1 MHYDTIIIGAGA
13 AGLMAAIE
21 AGKRGKKVAL
31 IEHTNSIG
39 EKIRISGGGR
49 CNFTN
54 LGVHHSKYISENPH
68 FVKSALSQYTQHDF
82 ISLVEEHKIKYHEK
96 TLGQLFCDDSS
107 RQIINMLVALCEQNN
122 VRIIK
127 NCSVQDIS
135 KSDQFIITTTA
146 AQYESDT
153 IIIATG
159 GLSIPKMGATDFGY
173 RIAKKFGLKII
184 QTRPALVPLIA
195 SKEYANMCVSLAG
208 VSNMSI
214 TKFDGTEFKESI
226 LFTHKGL
233 SGPAVLQISS
243 YMKSFKDQVLHINL
257 LPDVDLKELFMEN
270 KNSKQTVSN
279 YLKNLL
285 PNRLVDNIATSPV
298 YSKALVDN
306 KKDALMELADILH
319 NFPVG
324 IDGSEGFLKAEVTA
338 GGLSTDELS
347 SKTMECKKVP
357 GLFFIGEVVD
367 VTGWLGGY
375 NFQWA
380 WSSGFVAGNNC

>member
-31 IEHTNSIG
+31 IEHTNNIG

-54 LGVHHSKYISENPH
+54 LAVHHSKYISENPH

-107 RQIINMLVALCEQNN
+107 KQIINMLVSLCEQNN

-153 IIIATG
+153 LIIATG

-208 VSNMSI
+208 VSNMSV

-270 KNSKQTVSN
+270 KNSKQTVAN

-285 PNRLVDNIATSPV
+285 PNRLVDNIATSLV

-306 KKDALMELADILH
+306 KKEALMELAAILH

-324 IDGSEGFLKAEVTA
+324 VDGSEGFLKAEVTA
-338 GGLSTDELS
+338 GGLSTDEIS

-380 WSSGFVAGNNC
+380 WSSGYVAGNSC

>member
-107 RQIINMLVALCEQNN
+107 KQIINMLVSLCEQNN

-146 AQYESDT
+146 AQYESDSL
-153 IIIATG
+153 IIATG
-159 GLSIPKMGATDFGY
+159 GLSIPKIGATDFGY